1 LWVATVSL
9 VGDCRQILLRWF
21 PFIGGCWQVRCRF
34 FFFGVSS
41 AICGGQ
47 EHFRLILCCVFGV
60 SPVICGGQENFRR
73 SGEVILWFWFGA
85 VSVEE
90 SFW

>member
-1 LWVATVSL
+1 VVS
-9 VGDCRQILLRWF
+9 VYWWLLASSV
-21 PFIGGCWQVRCRF
+21 PI